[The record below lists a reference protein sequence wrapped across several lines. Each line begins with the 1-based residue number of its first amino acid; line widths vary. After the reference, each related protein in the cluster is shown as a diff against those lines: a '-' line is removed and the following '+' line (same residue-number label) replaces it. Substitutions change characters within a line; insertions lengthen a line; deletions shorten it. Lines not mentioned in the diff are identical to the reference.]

1 MNHPGRAIKAES
13 IIDQGKVRKIKVR
26 KIQVRKIQG

>member
-26 KIQVRKIQG
+26 KIKG